1 MNFQPKDKL
10 LMMAKYIIGSMLIE
24 KIFLAPKENGF
35 NTEILKQSRD
45 NLRILAGLIHGI
57 FCEFLLDQYKGD
69 IVSRLDNV

>member
-1 MNFQPKDKL
+1 
-10 LMMAKYIIGSMLIE
+10 MMAKYIIGSMLIE

-35 NTEILKQSRD
+35 NTEILKQSQD

-57 FCEFLLDQYKGD
+57 FCEFLLDQYKND